1 MSRRRPRRNATNI
14 AAGASPRLSGRA
26 PSQRQLRMGEAMR
39 QALADIITRESFADP
54 LIADATFT
62 ISEVRP
68 SPDLKQATVFV
79 SVLGMDGH
87 EEQLAIQALN
97 AQKGPIR
104 QALDQK
110 ITRKYSAA
118 LNFVRDAL
126 YDQAGHIDALLRSDK
141 VQADIS
147 EADADFDVDDN
158 DEDGH
163 GA

>member
-1 MSRRRPRRNATNI
+1 MSRRKPRRNTTNLSTGAT
-14 AAGASPRLSGRA
+14 APRLSGRA

-39 QALADIITRESFADP
+39 QALAEIIARESFADP
-54 LIADATFT
+54 LLDGVTFT

-68 SPDLKQATVFV
+68 SPDLKQATVYV
-79 SVLGMDGH
+79 SALGMVGD
-87 EEQLAIQALN
+87 EEQMVVNALN
-97 AQKGPIR
+97 RQKGPIR

-141 VQADIS
+141 VAAD
-147 EADADFDVDDN
+147 VQHDDLDDDLV
-158 DEDGH
+158 DEDD
-163 GA
+163 